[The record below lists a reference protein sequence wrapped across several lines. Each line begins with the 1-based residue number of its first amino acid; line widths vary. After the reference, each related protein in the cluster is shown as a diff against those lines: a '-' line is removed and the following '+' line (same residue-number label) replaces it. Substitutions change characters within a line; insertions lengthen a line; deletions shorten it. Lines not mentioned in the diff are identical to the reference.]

1 MKRLFLFGTLLAVG
15 SLSLAAAQGQT
26 PATNAPKVIDIQK
39 LKDNLYVLTS
49 STPGNAATFSGGNVA
64 VFITDGG
71 VTLVDDK
78 LAGWG
83 QAVLDK
89 VKSVSNKPITR
100 IINTHTHGDHTGNNN
115 FFGASVEI
123 VAQENTKAN
132 MAKMDAFKGDNAK
145 YLPSKT
151 YTDKTTIGS
160 GKDRIDLY
168 YFGAG
173 HTNGDAFVVFPALRA
188 MCIGDLMAWNMAPLI
203 DPATGGSVIA
213 LPDTL
218 EKAAKGIKGVEHV
231 IEGHGNVNTWE
242 GFRAYTVFNRSL
254 LTSAK
259 NALARK
265 ETPEQALAE
274 LEKNPT
280 FSVFLKEE
288 LLKDL
293 EYGGTPKSR
302 ALINLNVAFQELKGE
317 PVTTNFGPARG
328 ANPPPP
334 PTGR

>member
-1 MKRLFLFGTLLAVG
+1 MKRLFLLGTLLTLG
-15 SLSLAAAQGQT
+15 SLSLTAAQQT
-26 PATNAPKVIDIQK
+26 SATNAPKVIDIQK

-173 HTNGDAFVVFPALRA
+173 HTNGDTFVVFPALRVLHT
-188 MCIGDLMAWNMAPLI
+188 GDMFAWKDGPLC
-203 DPATGGSVIA
+203 DRNNGGSCVAFPQTLSKVIA
-213 LPDTL
+213 TIKDVDT
-218 EKAAKGIKGVEHV
+218 V
-231 IEGHGNVNTWE
+231 IPGH
-242 GFRAYTVFNRSL
+242 SPMQ
-254 LTSAK
+254 
-259 NALARK
+259 
-265 ETPEQALAE
+265 TPKDLAE
-274 LEKNPT
+274 FQRFVADLSKHAQDSMKAGKSVDDAFAS
-280 FSVFLKEE
+280 FSVDKYPGYKNERV
-288 LLKDL
+288 KGSIQAVYD
-293 EYGGTPKSR
+293 
-302 ALINLNVAFQELKGE
+302 ELKK
-317 PVTTNFGPARG
+317 
-328 ANPPPP
+328 
-334 PTGR
+334 